1 MQRRRQRL
9 AWPPDPSASW
19 QRAVRTGGDSPG
31 NALFVFRLLLGRPG
45 AQLQAGDE
53 CNKGGLWRQ
62 DQRSSG
68 GLLRDGRAR
77 ARARWLQARS
87 AGSAGGTC
95 THTARPP
102 HLSRGQRP
110 LQEQQSYAG
119 LQAAQHTRG
128 VWHRVDTRLWAPF
141 VGGRHFALCPPFAL
155 TAFPGR
161 ISGCAAIATWGRR
174 PALETGTPLV
184 VNWPPGRL
192 WSHRW
197 ETGVSGGLFE
207 KGKST
212 AHALRALALGA
223 LG

>member
-1 MQRRRQRL
+1 MRSLYSDCCWGVQALSFKRGM
-9 AWPPDPSASW
+9 SATKE
-19 QRAVRTGGDSPG
+19 ACGARTS
-31 NALFVFRLLLGRPG
+31 A
-45 AQLQAGDE
+45 AAAGSCE
-53 CNKGGLWRQ
+53 TG
-62 DQRSSG
+62 
-68 GLLRDGRAR
+68 GRAR
-77 ARARWLQARS
+77 TRWLQARS

-102 HLSRGQRP
+102 HLSRGQRQ

-174 PALETGTPLV
+174 PALETGTPLA

-207 KGKST
+207 S
-212 AHALRALALGA
+212 RR
-223 LG
+223 